1 MTVYDHRDLICWQLA
16 EAFKKEVFRLVRSSR
31 AIQRESKYRSQL
43 IESASSVS
51 KNIVEGF
58 RRFKRGYI
66 KEFFS
71 YALASLHEAEA
82 RLRDGIELGYF
93 DAKDCQEALRYAKR
107 CTVATVRFK
116 RSQDSNPPASD

>member
-1 MTVYDHRDLICWQLA
+1 M
-16 EAFKKEVFRLVRSSR
+16 FRIVKSSK
-31 AIQRESKYRSQL
+31 AIQREPRYRSQL

-51 KNIVEGF
+51 KNLVEGF
-58 RRFKRGYI
+58 RRFKPGFI

-93 DAKDCQEALRYAKR
+93 TAEDCKEALRYAKR

-116 RSQDSNPPASD
+116 RSQKPKPDTG